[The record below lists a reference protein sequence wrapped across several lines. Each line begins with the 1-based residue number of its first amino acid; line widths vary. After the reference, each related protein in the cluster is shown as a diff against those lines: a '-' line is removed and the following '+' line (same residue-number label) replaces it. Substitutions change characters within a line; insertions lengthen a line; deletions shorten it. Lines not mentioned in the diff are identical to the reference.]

1 MLKNYRSLVR
11 RLKNIIYSNGNTS
24 ALIIIACIIVL
35 YTIECIEYGNVEVID
50 GDRLVINN
58 HKVRL
63 YGIDAVERNQL
74 CKNRKGNQWKCGIDA
89 KNHLTKLINANKVV
103 CLLIDKDRYKRSLSI
118 CYSSQHQNLN
128 AEMVKAGYA
137 VAYTRYSSM
146 FVPYEKEARQKQNGI
161 WSGKFKMPE
170 VYRMNNKA
178 NTN

>member
-11 RLKNIIYSNGNTS
+11 RLKSIIYNNGS
-24 ALIIIACIIVL
+24 ASTLIIITCIILL
-35 YTIECIEYGNVEVID
+35 YAIECIAYRNAEVID
-50 GDRLVINN
+50 EDSLVINN
-58 HKVRL
+58 NKIRL

-74 CKNRKGNQWKCGIDA
+74 CKDRKGNQWKCGIDA

-128 AEMVKAGYA
+128 AEMVRAGYA
-137 VAYTRYSSM
+137 VAYTRYSNM
-146 FVPYEKEARQKQNGI
+146 FAHYDKEARQKQNGI

-170 VYRMNNKA
+170 RYRKVIND
-178 NTN
+178 